1 MLVAHGFVFG
11 RVGLKL
17 RSIQAD
23 MSQTRQLQLHRQFY
37 CLLEAVVEKLSIVL
51 AKITQ
56 YPKVRTI
63 HLGDEHE

>member
-1 MLVAHGFVFG
+1 
-11 RVGLKL
+11 
-17 RSIQAD
+17 
-23 MSQTRQLQLHRQFY
+23 MSQTRQLQFHRQLH